1 MAIYRSKFLPNNTIV
16 GHSGSDRNI
25 STVSKEWL
33 IHSSSSTEVYK
44 QEVPIVIKDDDIDMS
59 VLGDNKIEVEGI
71 KNERNYFRN
80 YWKN

>member
-1 MAIYRSKFLPNNTIV
+1 MAIYRSKFFLPNNTIV

-33 IHSSSSTEVYK
+33 IHSSSFDNEAYK

-59 VLGDNKIEVEGI
+59 VLGVNKIEVEGI
-71 KNERNYFRN
+71 KNEKLF
-80 YWKN
+80 